1 MYRKTAKELRDAF
14 VSGEVSATEIATY
27 FLERTKAHDGEIGAY
42 IAVYDDVLAQAK
54 ELDEKKA
61 RGEPLGKLA
70 GVPIGIKDNIHI
82 KDEISTC
89 ASKFM
94 KNYRALFDATVVESM
109 RREDA
114 LFMGKMNMDEFAMGS
129 ATETSAFLQTRNPW
143 APNCVAGGSSGGPAA
158 GVAARFCPLSLG
170 SDTGGSIRQ
179 PASYTGTYGF
189 KPTYGR
195 VSRFG
200 LVAFGSSLDCI
211 GPFANSVEDIA
222 LCMEVLAHHCS
233 RDATS
238 LSQDHE
244 PFLDRLNDPIGG
256 KKVGVPW
263 HLFDDLHGEIRDA
276 FLSQIETMKERGL
289 EIVDVDL
296 NMSKYA
302 IPVYY
307 IVSTAEASTNL
318 ARFDGV
324 QYTARAETETLDEL
338 YDLSRDAGF
347 GSEVKKR
354 ILLGTY
360 VLASGYQDAFY
371 NKARKVRTLVID
383 EFNAAFEKCDVIALP
398 TAPTL
403 PFPHGSIVDAA
414 EMHKQDIFTIPANLA
429 GIPGISMPIATSTNG
444 KPIGMQ
450 ILAPQMQDSRVL
462 RFAHHLTTGTY
473 TPPAFDKE
481 HA

>member
-1 MYRKTAKELRDAF
+1 MYNKTAKQLRDA
-14 VSGEVSATEIATY
+14 VHSGELTATAIATY
-27 FLERTKAHDGEIGAY
+27 FLERTKTLDHDIGAY
-42 IAVYDDVLAQAK
+42 IALHDNVLEQAK
-54 ELDEKKA
+54 RIDEKKA
-61 RGEPLGKLA
+61 RGESLGKLA
-70 GVPIGIKDNIHI
+70 GVPIGIKDNINI
-82 KDEISTC
+82 KGETTTC
-89 ASKFM
+89 ASKFLE
-94 KNYRALFDATVVESM
+94 NYNALFDATVITSL
-109 RREDA
+109 RNEDA
-114 LFMGKMNMDEFAMGS
+114 IFMGKMNMDEFAMGS

-143 APNCVAGGSSGGPAA
+143 ATDCVAGGSSGGPAA

-195 VSRFG
+195 VSRYG

-211 GPFANSVEDIA
+211 GPFANSIEDIA
-222 LCMEVLAHHCS
+222 LCMEVLANHCS
-233 RDATS
+233 HDATS

-276 FLSQIETMKERGL
+276 FLSQIERMKERGI

-296 NMSKYA
+296 KMSKYA

-307 IVSTAEASTNL
+307 IISTAEASTNL

-324 QYTARAETETLDEL
+324 QYTKRVETETLDEL

-383 EFNAAFEKCDVIALP
+383 EFNAAFKKCDVIALP

-414 EMHKQDIFTIPANLA
+414 EMH
-429 GIPGISMPIATSTNG
+429 
-444 KPIGMQ
+444 
-450 ILAPQMQDSRVL
+450 
-462 RFAHHLTTGTY
+462 
-473 TPPAFDKE
+473 
-481 HA
+481 